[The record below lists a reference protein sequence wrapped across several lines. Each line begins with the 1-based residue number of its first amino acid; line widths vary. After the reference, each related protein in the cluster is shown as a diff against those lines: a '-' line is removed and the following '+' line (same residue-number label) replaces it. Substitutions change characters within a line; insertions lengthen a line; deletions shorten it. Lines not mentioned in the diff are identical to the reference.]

1 MLGNTSLIEQIRK
14 QAEAGSLS
22 HAYLVTG
29 EKGMGKKELV
39 KLLAMEVFCRNKKNG
54 HACGV
59 CPDCKKVLSKNHPDF
74 LYVTHEK
81 PALISVDEI
90 RAQVSDAVAIRPYEG
105 GKKIIVIDDAR
116 KMNPQAQNA
125 LLKTLEEPPEYVI
138 LLLLCDDDRALL
150 DTIRSRCVKMKPE
163 LIPTPL
169 VKQFLLAR
177 ETENGLIDED
187 TAEMAASF
195 ARGNPGRAL
204 ELATGEEFRKEYRS
218 VVGLCRNIRSMD
230 AADIGKAAKD
240 LSSVDDPEV
249 ILELIENW
257 YRDLLAYRLTKS
269 TEGLCYSAEQSAVKS
284 LGAGIRPDAVE
295 RIIALT
301 EEASKRLRANVN
313 KELTFTI
320 LFLEMRDL

>member
-1 MLGNTSLIEQIRK
+1 MLGNTKLIEQIRR

-29 EKGMGKKELV
+29 EKGMGKKELA
-39 KLLAMEVFCRNKKNG
+39 KLVALEVFCRNKQNG

-59 CPDCKKVLSKNHPDF
+59 CPDCKKVLSKNHPDL

-81 PALISVDEI
+81 PGLISVDEI
-90 RAQVSDAVAIRPYEG
+90 RAQVSDAVEIRPYEG
-105 GKKIIVIDDAR
+105 GKKIIVIDEAR

-163 LIPTPL
+163 LIPTEE

-177 ETENGLIDED
+177 ETEDGPIDED
-187 TAEMAASF
+187 TAEMASSF

-204 ELATGEEFRKEYRS
+204 ELAKGEDFRKEYRA

-230 AADIGKAAKD
+230 AADINKAAKE
-240 LSSVDDPEV
+240 LSSSENPEE

-257 YRDLLAYRLTKS
+257 YRDLLAYRMTRS
-269 TEGLCYSAEQSAVKS
+269 TEGLCFSAEQSAVKS
-284 LGAGIRPDAVE
+284 QGAGIRPEAVE
-295 RIIALT
+295 KIIEKT
-301 EEASKRLRANVN
+301 EETSARLRANVN
-313 KELTFTI
+313 KELAFTL